1 MLGVGFARDDLDAR
15 RGVTHRINLEQKV
28 VVQAVAGAAVFVLN
42 IPSLILGVL
51 ALAGHVWVG
60 WLCLGLALVIG
71 SATLFVGTWW
81 GARIYER
88 RAPELLADLSR
99 IR

>member
-1 MLGVGFARDDLDAR
+1 M
-15 RGVTHRINLEQKV
+15 
-28 VVQAVAGAAVFVLN
+28 
-42 IPSLILGVL
+42 
-51 ALAGHVWVG
+51 G
-60 WLCLGLALVIG
+60 WLCLGLAVVLG
-71 SATLFVGTWW
+71 SGALALGTWW

>member
-1 MLGVGFARDDLDAR
+1 VA
-15 RGVTHRINLEQKV
+15 I
-28 VVQAVAGAAVFVLN
+28 QAVAGTTVFLLN
-42 IPSLILGVL
+42 VPLLGIGL
-51 ALAGHVWVG
+51 GAFLGHDWMA
-60 WLCLGLALVIG
+60 WLCLGLAI
-71 SATLFVGTWW
+71 LFGFGALAIGTWC